1 MIALWDAYVGTLRS
15 PLIMLNTRFIGA
27 ITIDII
33 RVFSTHSILSIV
45 VISVAPHVSITV
57 VGLACFPRLSQL
69 WLVDLGKKNLYNWL
83 QRSSYASCFRFATRV
98 HLPMIVWFVGFSFFI
113 CFD

>member
-69 WLVDLGKKNLYNWL
+69 WLVDLGKKKSL
-83 QRSSYASCFRFATRV
+83 QLAAEK
-98 HLPMIVWFVGFSFFI
+98 
-113 CFD
+113 